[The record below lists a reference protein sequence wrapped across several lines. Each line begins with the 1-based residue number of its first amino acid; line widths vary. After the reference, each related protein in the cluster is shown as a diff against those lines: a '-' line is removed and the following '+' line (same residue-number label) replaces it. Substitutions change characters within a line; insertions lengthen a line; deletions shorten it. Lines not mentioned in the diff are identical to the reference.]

1 MLIIF
6 VLVVCYFALT
16 IICMQLESQ
25 VLGDNLV
32 LHPFI
37 FSKYGHF
44 WL

>member
-1 MLIIF
+1 MLIIC
-6 VLVVCYFALT
+6 VLAVCYFALA

-37 FSKYGHF
+37 FSKYGNF
-44 WL
+44 